1 MDMAQSGPGQ
11 TGIPTKKG
19 AVLPNGNTAPE
30 NRTGKC
36 LLVLDN
42 FLGVA
47 GNHQLLV
54 GSDDQGADLCAP
66 GSDLAHVAHRML
78 VLLGV
83 GNGDTE
89 EDMKYIADKII
100 KLRIFS
106 DENDKMNLSLEDV
119 GGSMLVIS
127 QFTLYGD
134 CSHGRRPYFGN
145 AMEPVS
151 ANEMYE
157 KFVAYIKE
165 QGIHTETGEF
175 GADMKVSL
183 TNDGP
188 VTIILESKN

>member
-1 MDMAQSGPGQ
+1 MR
-11 TGIPTKKG
+11 
-19 AVLPNGNTAPE
+19 AVVQRVTNADVKIGGRVNG
-30 NRTGKC
+30 KI
-36 LLVLDN
+36 
-42 FLGVA
+42 
-47 GNHQLLV
+47 
-54 GSDDQGADLCAP
+54 DDGL
-66 GSDLAHVAHRML
+66 L

>member
-1 MDMAQSGPGQ
+1 MR
-11 TGIPTKKG
+11 
-19 AVLPNGNTAPE
+19 AVVQRVTNADVKIDGRVNG
-30 NRTGKC
+30 KI
-36 LLVLDN
+36 DN
-42 FLGVA
+42 GL
-47 GNHQLLV
+47 
-54 GSDDQGADLCAP
+54 
-66 GSDLAHVAHRML
+66 L

-89 EDMKYIADKII
+89 EDMKYSADKII

-157 KFVAYIKE
+157 KFVAYIRE

>member
-1 MDMAQSGPGQ
+1 MR
-11 TGIPTKKG
+11 
-19 AVLPNGNTAPE
+19 AVVQRVTNADVKIDGRVNG
-30 NRTGKC
+30 KI
-36 LLVLDN
+36 
-42 FLGVA
+42 
-47 GNHQLLV
+47 
-54 GSDDQGADLCAP
+54 DDGL
-66 GSDLAHVAHRML
+66 L

-157 KFVAYIKE
+157 KFVAYIRE

-188 VTIILESKN
+188 VTII

>member
-1 MDMAQSGPGQ
+1 MR
-11 TGIPTKKG
+11 
-19 AVLPNGNTAPE
+19 AVVQRVTNADVKIDGRVNG
-30 NRTGKC
+30 KI
-36 LLVLDN
+36 DN
-42 FLGVA
+42 GL
-47 GNHQLLV
+47 
-54 GSDDQGADLCAP
+54 
-66 GSDLAHVAHRML
+66 L

-83 GNGDTE
+83 GNSDTE

-157 KFVAYIKE
+157 KFVAYIRE
-165 QGIHTETGEF
+165 RGIHTETGEF

>member
-1 MDMAQSGPGQ
+1 MR
-11 TGIPTKKG
+11 
-19 AVLPNGNTAPE
+19 AVVQRVTNADVKIDGRVNG
-30 NRTGKC
+30 KI
-36 LLVLDN
+36 
-42 FLGVA
+42 
-47 GNHQLLV
+47 
-54 GSDDQGADLCAP
+54 DDGL
-66 GSDLAHVAHRML
+66 L

-83 GNGDTE
+83 GTGDTE

>member
-1 MDMAQSGPGQ
+1 MR
-11 TGIPTKKG
+11 
-19 AVLPNGNTAPE
+19 AVVQRVTNADVKIDGRVNG
-30 NRTGKC
+30 KI
-36 LLVLDN
+36 
-42 FLGVA
+42 
-47 GNHQLLV
+47 
-54 GSDDQGADLCAP
+54 DDGL
-66 GSDLAHVAHRML
+66 L

-83 GNGDTE
+83 GNVDTE

-157 KFVAYIKE
+157 KFVAYIRE

>member
-1 MDMAQSGPGQ
+1 MR
-11 TGIPTKKG
+11 
-19 AVLPNGNTAPE
+19 AVVQRVTNADVKIDGRVNG
-30 NRTGKC
+30 RI
-36 LLVLDN
+36 
-42 FLGVA
+42 
-47 GNHQLLV
+47 
-54 GSDDQGADLCAP
+54 DDGL
-66 GSDLAHVAHRML
+66 L

-157 KFVAYIKE
+157 KFVAYIRE

>member
-1 MDMAQSGPGQ
+1 MS
-11 TGIPTKKG
+11 
-19 AVLPNGNTAPE
+19 AVVQRVTNADVKIDGRVNG
-30 NRTGKC
+30 KI
-36 LLVLDN
+36 
-42 FLGVA
+42 
-47 GNHQLLV
+47 
-54 GSDDQGADLCAP
+54 DDGL
-66 GSDLAHVAHRML
+66 L

-157 KFVAYIKE
+157 KFVAYIRE

>member
-1 MDMAQSGPGQ
+1 MR
-11 TGIPTKKG
+11 
-19 AVLPNGNTAPE
+19 AVVQRVTNADVKIDGRVNG
-30 NRTGKC
+30 KI
-36 LLVLDN
+36 
-42 FLGVA
+42 
-47 GNHQLLV
+47 
-54 GSDDQGADLCAP
+54 DDGL
-66 GSDLAHVAHRML
+66 L

-151 ANEMYE
+151 SNEMYE

>member
-1 MDMAQSGPGQ
+1 MRAVVQRVTNADVKIDGRVNGKID
-11 TGIPTKKG
+11 TG
-19 AVLPNGNTAPE
+19 L
-30 NRTGKC
+30 
-36 LLVLDN
+36 
-42 FLGVA
+42 
-47 GNHQLLV
+47 
-54 GSDDQGADLCAP
+54 
-66 GSDLAHVAHRML
+66 L

-157 KFVAYIKE
+157 KFVAYIRE
-165 QGIHTETGEF
+165 RGIHTETGEF

>member
-1 MDMAQSGPGQ
+1 MR
-11 TGIPTKKG
+11 
-19 AVLPNGNTAPE
+19 AVVQRVTNADVKIDGRVNG
-30 NRTGKC
+30 KI
-36 LLVLDN
+36 
-42 FLGVA
+42 
-47 GNHQLLV
+47 
-54 GSDDQGADLCAP
+54 DDGL
-66 GSDLAHVAHRML
+66 L

-157 KFVAYIKE
+157 KFVAYIRE
-165 QGIHTETGEF
+165 RGIHTEAGEF

>member
-1 MDMAQSGPGQ
+1 MR
-11 TGIPTKKG
+11 
-19 AVLPNGNTAPE
+19 AVVQRVTNADVKIDGRVNG
-30 NRTGKC
+30 KI
-36 LLVLDN
+36 
-42 FLGVA
+42 
-47 GNHQLLV
+47 
-54 GSDDQGADLCAP
+54 DDGL
-66 GSDLAHVAHRML
+66 L

-106 DENDKMNLSLEDV
+106 DENDKLNLSLEDV

-157 KFVAYIKE
+157 KFVAYIRE

>member
-1 MDMAQSGPGQ
+1 MR
-11 TGIPTKKG
+11 
-19 AVLPNGNTAPE
+19 AVVQRVTNADVKIDGRVNG
-30 NRTGKC
+30 KI
-36 LLVLDN
+36 
-42 FLGVA
+42 
-47 GNHQLLV
+47 
-54 GSDDQGADLCAP
+54 DDGL
-66 GSDLAHVAHRML
+66 L

-89 EDMKYIADKII
+89 EDMRYIADKII

-157 KFVAYIKE
+157 KFVAYIRE
-165 QGIHTETGEF
+165 RGIHTETGEF

>member
-1 MDMAQSGPGQ
+1 M
-11 TGIPTKKG
+11 
-19 AVLPNGNTAPE
+19 NG
-30 NRTGKC
+30 KI
-36 LLVLDN
+36 
-42 FLGVA
+42 
-47 GNHQLLV
+47 
-54 GSDDQGADLCAP
+54 DDGL
-66 GSDLAHVAHRML
+66 L

-106 DENDKMNLSLEDV
+106 DENDKINLSLEDV

-145 AMEPVS
+145 AMEPVG

-157 KFVAYIKE
+157 KFVAYIRE

>member
-1 MDMAQSGPGQ
+1 MR
-11 TGIPTKKG
+11 
-19 AVLPNGNTAPE
+19 AVVQRVTNADVKIDGRVNGKIDD
-30 NRTGKC
+30 G
-36 LLVLDN
+36 LLV
-42 FLGVA
+42 
-47 GNHQLLV
+47 
-54 GSDDQGADLCAP
+54 
-66 GSDLAHVAHRML
+66 R
-78 VLLGV
+78 LGV

>member
-1 MDMAQSGPGQ
+1 MR
-11 TGIPTKKG
+11 
-19 AVLPNGNTAPE
+19 AVVQRVTNADVKIDGRVNG
-30 NRTGKC
+30 KI
-36 LLVLDN
+36 DN
-42 FLGVA
+42 GL
-47 GNHQLLV
+47 
-54 GSDDQGADLCAP
+54 
-66 GSDLAHVAHRML
+66 L

>member
-1 MDMAQSGPGQ
+1 MR
-11 TGIPTKKG
+11 
-19 AVLPNGNTAPE
+19 AVVQRVTNADVKIDGRVNG
-30 NRTGKC
+30 KI
-36 LLVLDN
+36 DN
-42 FLGVA
+42 GL
-47 GNHQLLV
+47 
-54 GSDDQGADLCAP
+54 
-66 GSDLAHVAHRML
+66 L

-106 DENDKMNLSLEDV
+106 DENDKMNVSLEDV

-157 KFVAYIKE
+157 KFVAYIRE
-165 QGIHTETGEF
+165 RGIHTETGEF

>member
-1 MDMAQSGPGQ
+1 MR
-11 TGIPTKKG
+11 
-19 AVLPNGNTAPE
+19 AVVQRVTNADVKIDGRENG
-30 NRTGKC
+30 KI
-36 LLVLDN
+36 DN
-42 FLGVA
+42 GL
-47 GNHQLLV
+47 
-54 GSDDQGADLCAP
+54 
-66 GSDLAHVAHRML
+66 L

-134 CSHGRRPYFGN
+134 CSYGRRPYFGN

-157 KFVAYIKE
+157 KFVAYIRE

>member
-1 MDMAQSGPGQ
+1 MR
-11 TGIPTKKG
+11 
-19 AVLPNGNTAPE
+19 AVVQRVTNADVKIDGRVNG
-30 NRTGKC
+30 KI
-36 LLVLDN
+36 
-42 FLGVA
+42 
-47 GNHQLLV
+47 
-54 GSDDQGADLCAP
+54 DDGL
-66 GSDLAHVAHRML
+66 L

-119 GGSMLVIS
+119 GGRMLVIS

-157 KFVAYIKE
+157 KFVAYIRE

>member
-1 MDMAQSGPGQ
+1 MRAVVQRVTNADVKIDGRVSGK
-11 TGIPTKKG
+11 ID
-19 AVLPNGNTAPE
+19 NG
-30 NRTGKC
+30 
-36 LLVLDN
+36 L
-42 FLGVA
+42 
-47 GNHQLLV
+47 
-54 GSDDQGADLCAP
+54 
-66 GSDLAHVAHRML
+66 L

-157 KFVAYIKE
+157 KFVAYIRE

>member
-1 MDMAQSGPGQ
+1 MRAVVQRVTNADVKIDGRVSGK
-11 TGIPTKKG
+11 ID
-19 AVLPNGNTAPE
+19 NG
-30 NRTGKC
+30 
-36 LLVLDN
+36 L
-42 FLGVA
+42 
-47 GNHQLLV
+47 
-54 GSDDQGADLCAP
+54 
-66 GSDLAHVAHRML
+66 L

-106 DENDKMNLSLEDV
+106 DENDKMNLNLEDV

-165 QGIHTETGEF
+165 RGIHTETGEF

>member
-1 MDMAQSGPGQ
+1 MR
-11 TGIPTKKG
+11 
-19 AVLPNGNTAPE
+19 AVVQRVTNADVKIDGRVNG
-30 NRTGKC
+30 KI
-36 LLVLDN
+36 
-42 FLGVA
+42 
-47 GNHQLLV
+47 
-54 GSDDQGADLCAP
+54 DDGL
-66 GSDLAHVAHRML
+66 L

-106 DENDKMNLSLEDV
+106 DENDKMNLSLEDG

-157 KFVAYIKE
+157 KFVAYIRE

>member
-1 MDMAQSGPGQ
+1 MR
-11 TGIPTKKG
+11 
-19 AVLPNGNTAPE
+19 AVVQRVTNADVKIDRRVNG
-30 NRTGKC
+30 KI
-36 LLVLDN
+36 
-42 FLGVA
+42 
-47 GNHQLLV
+47 
-54 GSDDQGADLCAP
+54 DDGL
-66 GSDLAHVAHRML
+66 L

-157 KFVAYIKE
+157 KFVAYIRE

>member
-1 MDMAQSGPGQ
+1 MRAVVQRVTNADVKIDGRVNGKMDDG
-11 TGIPTKKG
+11 
-19 AVLPNGNTAPE
+19 L
-30 NRTGKC
+30 
-36 LLVLDN
+36 
-42 FLGVA
+42 
-47 GNHQLLV
+47 
-54 GSDDQGADLCAP
+54 
-66 GSDLAHVAHRML
+66 L

-157 KFVAYIKE
+157 KFVAYIRE

>member
-1 MDMAQSGPGQ
+1 MR
-11 TGIPTKKG
+11 
-19 AVLPNGNTAPE
+19 AVVQRVTNADVKIDGRVNG
-30 NRTGKC
+30 KI
-36 LLVLDN
+36 
-42 FLGVA
+42 
-47 GNHQLLV
+47 
-54 GSDDQGADLCAP
+54 DDGL
-66 GSDLAHVAHRML
+66 L

-157 KFVAYIKE
+157 KFVAYIRE
-165 QGIHTETGEF
+165 QGIHTKTGEF

>member
-1 MDMAQSGPGQ
+1 MR
-11 TGIPTKKG
+11 
-19 AVLPNGNTAPE
+19 AVVQRVTNADVKIDGRVNG
-30 NRTGKC
+30 KI
-36 LLVLDN
+36 
-42 FLGVA
+42 
-47 GNHQLLV
+47 
-54 GSDDQGADLCAP
+54 DDGL
-66 GSDLAHVAHRML
+66 L

-157 KFVAYIKE
+157 KFVEYIRE

>member
-1 MDMAQSGPGQ
+1 MR
-11 TGIPTKKG
+11 
-19 AVLPNGNTAPE
+19 AVVQRVTNADVKIDGRVNG
-30 NRTGKC
+30 KI
-36 LLVLDN
+36 DN
-42 FLGVA
+42 GL
-47 GNHQLLV
+47 
-54 GSDDQGADLCAP
+54 
-66 GSDLAHVAHRML
+66 L

-89 EDMKYIADKII
+89 EDMKHIADKII

-134 CSHGRRPYFGN
+134 CSHGRRLYFGN

>member
-1 MDMAQSGPGQ
+1 MR
-11 TGIPTKKG
+11 
-19 AVLPNGNTAPE
+19 AVVQRVTNADVKIDGRVNG
-30 NRTGKC
+30 KI
-36 LLVLDN
+36 DN
-42 FLGVA
+42 GL
-47 GNHQLLV
+47 
-54 GSDDQGADLCAP
+54 
-66 GSDLAHVAHRML
+66 L

-127 QFTLYGD
+127 LFTLYGD

-157 KFVAYIKE
+157 KFVAYIRE

>member
-1 MDMAQSGPGQ
+1 MR
-11 TGIPTKKG
+11 
-19 AVLPNGNTAPE
+19 AVVQRVTNADVKIDGRVNG
-30 NRTGKC
+30 KI
-36 LLVLDN
+36 
-42 FLGVA
+42 
-47 GNHQLLV
+47 
-54 GSDDQGADLCAP
+54 DDGL
-66 GSDLAHVAHRML
+66 L

-100 KLRIFS
+100 QLRIFS

-157 KFVAYIKE
+157 KFVAYIRE

>member
-1 MDMAQSGPGQ
+1 MR
-11 TGIPTKKG
+11 
-19 AVLPNGNTAPE
+19 AVVQRVTNADVKIDGRVNG
-30 NRTGKC
+30 KI
-36 LLVLDN
+36 
-42 FLGVA
+42 
-47 GNHQLLV
+47 
-54 GSDDQGADLCAP
+54 DDGL
-66 GSDLAHVAHRML
+66 L

-157 KFVAYIKE
+157 KFVAYIRE
-165 QGIHTETGEF
+165 QGIHY
-175 GADMKVSL
+175 
-183 TNDGP
+183 
-188 VTIILESKN
+188 